1 MGNSC
6 CTGTG
11 DEKPLELDT
20 NAILKQNFVKKSGGS
35 EDAKVAKSVLT
46 IQKWIRGNV
55 TRQLVKDRYGFVG
68 STHLLN
74 KQKGTLSEAQVQEA
88 R

>member
-20 NAILKQNFVKKSGGS
+20 NAILKQNFVKKSVGS
-35 EDAKVAKSVLT
+35 EDAKIAKSVVT

-55 TRQLVKDRYGFVG
+55 TRQLVKDRYGFLA

-74 KQKGTLSEAQVQEA
+74 KQKGTLSEA
-88 R
+88 